1 MDTFAAL
8 LNGFQVAL
16 TPVNILYSLIG
27 VITGTLIGVLPGL
40 GPAATIA
47 ILLPITYNV
56 SPTSALI
63 LLAGIYYGAM
73 YGGST
78 TSILLNIPG
87 EAASVVTAM
96 DGYQMAKQGK
106 AGPAL
111 GIAAIG
117 SFIGGTI
124 AIIGLSLVAP
134 PLAEFALRFGP
145 PEYLMLA
152 FLGLILVIYLCDT
165 SFATG
170 LLSAALGILLACIGQ
185 DEISGNMR
193 FTFGSVDLLKGFD
206 FATVAMGLFGLGE
219 ILYNLEQTQS
229 AEIIS
234 TKIGRIWPSWKD
246 WVETRWTILRSTV
259 LGFIIGVLPGGGA
272 VISSFAAYTLEKKLS
287 KNPERFGKGEIKGVA
302 APETANNAAS
312 VASFIPLLTLGI
324 PANVVMAMMYAALLT
339 HGITPGPTAITE
351 HATVFWG
358 LIASMYIGNVALL
371 VLNLPLVG
379 VFVQLLRVRYS
390 ILAPIASL
398 ITLIG
403 AYTLNNSFFDVGAVI
418 FFGLVGYLMR
428 KVQMDAG
435 PMVLA
440 FVLAPILESSFRRSL
455 LLSGGSFKIFL
466 ASPIA
471 FVLFLIAMGLLVSQ
485 LIPVLRKKREILAE
499 NAEKG

>member
-8 LNGFQVAL
+8 LNGFQIAL
-16 TPVNILYSLIG
+16 TPANILYSLIG

-56 SPTSALI
+56 SPTAALI
-63 LLAGIYYGAM
+63 MLAGIYYGAM
-73 YGGST
+73 FGGST

-87 EAASVVTAM
+87 EAASVVTAI
-96 DGYQMAKQGK
+96 DGYKMARQGR

-117 SFIGGTI
+117 SFIGGTL
-124 AIIGLSLVAP
+124 AIVGLSVVAL
-134 PLAEFALRFGP
+134 PLAQFALRFGP
-145 PEYLMLA
+145 PEYMMLA
-152 FLGLILVIYLCDT
+152 LVGLILVIYLCDT
-165 SFATG
+165 SFTKG
-170 LLSAALGILLACIGQ
+170 LLSAFLGVLLACIGQ
-185 DEISGNMR
+185 DEVSGNMR
-193 FTFGSVDLLKGFD
+193 FTFGSIDLLKGFD

-219 ILYNLEQTQS
+219 ILYNLEREQS

-234 TKIGRIWPSWKD
+234 TRIGRIWPSLKD
-246 WVETRWTILRSTV
+246 WIDTRWTILRGTV
-259 LGFIIGVLPGGGA
+259 VGFFIGILPGGGA
-272 VISSFAAYTLEKKLS
+272 VISSFTAYTIEKKLS
-287 KNPERFGKGEIKGVA
+287 KHPERFGKGEIKGVA
-302 APETANNAAS
+302 SPETANNAAS

-339 HGITPGPTAITE
+339 HGITPGPSAIKE
-351 HATVFWG
+351 HADVFWG
-358 LIASMYIGNVALL
+358 LIASMYLGSAVLL
-371 VLNLPLVG
+371 ILNLPLVG

-418 FFGLVGYLMR
+418 FFGVIGYLMR
-428 KVQMDAG
+428 KVQMDSG

-440 FVLAPILESSFRRSL
+440 FVLAPILETSFRRSL
-455 LLSGGSFKIFL
+455 LLSEGSFKIFVD
-466 ASPIA
+466 SPIA
-471 FVLFLIAMGLLVSQ
+471 FILFLIAVGLLVSQ
-485 LIPVLRKKREILAE
+485 LVPAIRKKRGVLAE
-499 NAEKG
+499 NAEM